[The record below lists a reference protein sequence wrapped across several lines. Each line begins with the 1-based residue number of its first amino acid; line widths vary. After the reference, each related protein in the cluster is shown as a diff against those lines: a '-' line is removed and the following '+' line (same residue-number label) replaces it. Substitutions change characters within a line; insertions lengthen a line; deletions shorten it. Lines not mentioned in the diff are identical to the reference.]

1 MFILEKWAMKTIHFT
16 KIKQDKLTFLKST
29 FRNIIKYVLIIYY
42 MDSELTYG
50 LEGYINTHTYV
61 TVEPVR
67 LQYIYLK
74 TKLDYWRQ
82 QAKKNIK
89 SKKKR

>member
-1 MFILEKWAMKTIHFT
+1 
-16 KIKQDKLTFLKST
+16 
-29 FRNIIKYVLIIYY
+29 